1 MDGKSN
7 SQGAGNSFANAPDP
21 VSRAVLLTGFDFRKV
36 SSFDFTEGR
45 RPA

>member
-1 MDGKSN
+1 MDRSN
-7 SQGAGNSFANAPDP
+7 SQGAGQSGSGPMNKTQLDSGWDI
-21 VSRAVLLTGFDFRKV
+21 LKV

>member
-1 MDGKSN
+1 MNGKSN
-7 SQGAGNSFANAPDP
+7 SQGAGNEYAGPGQMNKPQRDSGWDI
-21 VSRAVLLTGFDFRKV
+21 VKV